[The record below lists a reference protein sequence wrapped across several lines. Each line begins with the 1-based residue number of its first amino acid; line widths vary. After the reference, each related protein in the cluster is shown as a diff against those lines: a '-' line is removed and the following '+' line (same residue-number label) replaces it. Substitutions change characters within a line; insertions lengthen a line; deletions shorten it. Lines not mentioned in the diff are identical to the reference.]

1 MPRQQHISEPQRAY
15 EAALRFLSY
24 RPRSSQEVRR
34 RLASRFTPEAVQE
47 TVRRLEEHGFL
58 DDAAFAAFWRQS
70 REAHRPRSTAL
81 IRRELMQKGV
91 PRDVAE
97 AAVTGLDDEHS
108 AYRAAKRR
116 ERALR
121 GLDEATFR
129 RRLGDYLRRRGF
141 SFGVAHGVVE
151 RLWEERGGERCSFGG
166 DQFTKRNEPCGPAFP
181 MVSRNSMSSEHPPVT
196 ANHNLSGW

>member
-15 EAALRFLSY
+15 EAALRFLSS

-151 RLWEERGGERCSFGG
+151 RLWEEWGG
-166 DQFTKRNEPCGPAFP
+166 
-181 MVSRNSMSSEHPPVT
+181 
-196 ANHNLSGW
+196 